1 MCDGIPTSPVTGPW
15 PNYFATEAL
24 AAVLEVSTGGNVRI
38 VAAYSAISTKSQNS
52 DPAHSPMTRPVT
64 RSMARK
70 TAASSRKNIKLAV
83 GWSARRAAVIII
95 KTLMPPQSTDENG
108 VYHTIGRASGR
119 ERVVQ
124 DG

>member
-1 MCDGIPTSPVTGPW
+1 MWDGIPTSPVTGRW

-64 RSMARK
+64 SSMARK
-70 TAASSRKNIKLAV
+70 TAASSRTTIKLAV
-83 GWSARRAAVIII
+83 GWSPRSSAVIII
-95 KTLMPPQSTDENG
+95 NVLMPTQDKNS
-108 VYHTIGRASGR
+108 SG
-119 ERVVQ
+119 E
-124 DG
+124 GKG

>member
-1 MCDGIPTSPVTGPW
+1 MRISDWSSDVCSSDL
-15 PNYFATEAL
+15 L

-70 TAASSRKNIKLAV
+70 TADSSRKNIKLAV

-95 KTLMPPQSTDENG
+95 KTLMPPQSTDDNG
-108 VYHTIGRASGR
+108 MYAR
-119 ERVVQ
+119 ETPQ
-124 DG
+124 NAPKKQ